1 MRRTP
6 ANRVFFFLS
15 AGWGPVVRTL
25 PIINRLVDYGISS
38 SLAVGGAI
46 NQRICKAGFDVI
58 HLTLPAL
65 DAPKELARDGGR
77 LIIFLRFP
85 ISISSCFSVRSRR
98 TEKQYAMD
106 ARQSSS
112 QISIR
117 SRRLR
122 PDRCTFP
129 T

>member
-65 DAPKELARDGGR
+65 EAPKELAREWWSPYH
-77 LIIFLRFP
+77 FLALSNLD
-85 ISISSCFSVRSRR
+85 I
-98 TEKQYAMD
+98 ELLL
-106 ARQSSS
+106 S
-112 QISIR
+112 QVEAYR
-117 SRRLR
+117 KAA
-122 PDRCTFP
+122 
-129 T
+129 